1 MNVPKELRYTKD
13 HEWVRV
19 DGDSAV
25 VGITDYAQEKLGS
38 IVFVDLPPAGKSF
51 QKGETLINV
60 DSVKAVAEVYA
71 PLSGEVETLNEQL
84 KDNPE
89 VINQDCYGQGWMIK
103 MKMRNPSELEAL
115 LTAPAYETFI
125 AKEEAEE

>member
-1 MNVPKELRYTKD
+1 MIVPKELRYTKD

-19 DGDSAV
+19 EGDFAV

-60 DSVKAVAEVYA
+60 DSVKAAAEVYA
-71 PLSGEVETLNEQL
+71 PLSGELEALNEQL
-84 KDNPE
+84 KENPE
-89 VINQDCYGQGWMIK
+89 AVNQDCYGQGWMIK
-103 MKMRNPSELEAL
+103 MKIRNPSELETL
-115 LTAPAYETFI
+115 LTATAYEAFVVE
-125 AKEEAEE
+125 EEAKG

>member
-19 DGDSAV
+19 EGNSAV
-25 VGITDYAQEKLGS
+25 MGITDYAQEKLGS

-103 MKMRNPSELEAL
+103 MKIRNPSELATL
-115 LTAPAYETFI
+115 LTAPAYEAFI
-125 AKEEAEE
+125 AKEEADG